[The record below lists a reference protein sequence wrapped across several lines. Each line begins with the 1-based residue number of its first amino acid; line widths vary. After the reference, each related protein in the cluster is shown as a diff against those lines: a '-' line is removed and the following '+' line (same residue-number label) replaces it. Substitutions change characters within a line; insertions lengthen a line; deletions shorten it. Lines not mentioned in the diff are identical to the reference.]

1 MLCLFAS
8 YVLQFI
14 RNQEKRVG
22 KKKILKI
29 LKKIIEG
36 LAYWHYV
43 LINYIY
49 VFLIIFKILKLL
61 FIMYPNHMFSKCLI
75 STTFTVKTR

>member
-61 FIMYPNHMFSKCLI
+61 FIMYPNHMFS
-75 STTFTVKTR
+75 SV